1 MWCMLGGISGGAQ
14 RSRFSGKGLI
24 QMERPFTKA
33 FGRGARHG
41 VPTGR
46 GGRNRGMA
54 EQLGGRGRAV
64 GTALQHD
71 PEGAILYVL
80 ITMLGQLSGAH
91 FNPAVTL
98 AFAMRGEI
106 GRNAAAAHVVVQM
119 LTGIAGAL
127 IAHAMFNQAIGQV
140 SLKVRASPGQWVS
153 EVAATSVGFYIAP
166 TSFANQAVKIMRA
179 FSDAFA
185 GIRPFDMPAFLGAQ
199 VAGGVLWVLAARA
212 FGPGPRDIG
221 GAGGIVLRPTGLAK
235 RTRRE

>member
-1 MWCMLGGISGGAQ
+1 MAEQ
-14 RSRFSGKGLI
+14 
-24 QMERPFTKA
+24 
-33 FGRGARHG
+33 
-41 VPTGR
+41 R
-46 GGRNRGMA
+46 GGRERG
-54 EQLGGRGRAV
+54 V

-71 PEGAILYVL
+71 PDGAILYVR

-106 GRNAAAAHVVVQM
+106 GRNAAAAYVVVQM
-119 LTGIAGAL
+119 LTGIAGVL
-127 IAHAMFNQAIGQV
+127 IAHAMFDQAIGQV
-140 SLKVRASPGQWVS
+140 SLKVRRSPGQWVS
-153 EVAATSVGFYIAP
+153 EVVATSVGFYIASAYWFTAS
-166 TSFANQAVKIMRA
+166 TSFANPAVKIVRA

-185 GIRPFDMPAFLGAQ
+185 GIRPFDVPAFLGAQ
-199 VAGGVLWVLAARA
+199 VAGGVLAVLAARA